1 MSFMRVPRAGLRIR
15 TAGLEQVR
23 AFCATSRVRDDRF
36 DGDGRNTHF
45 GFRTVR
51 ESDKE
56 SLGTWLYLMQSA
68 RCSRRWPLRTTL

>member
-1 MSFMRVPRAGLRIR
+1 MSFLRVPRAGLRIR

-23 AFCATSRVRDDRF
+23 AFCATPRVRDDRF

-56 SLGTWLYLMQSA
+56 SLGT
-68 RCSRRWPLRTTL
+68 